1 MRKLLTVFLFLI
13 HVSFVFSQVRY
24 FDLTNVLPK
33 GYVMNGSVDYTAVLQ
48 KAIDQSGDITFPNFS
63 ILINDNGL
71 KLKSGCSYTFQ
82 ANSKLILKPSSKSG
96 YNMLDCN
103 NKENITITNAVL
115 VGDKNTHLGK
125 QGEWGFGISVRGA
138 RNIIINKAKIYD
150 CYGDG
155 IYIGRLNNKISDN
168 ITIINTLV
176 TNSRRN
182 GLSITSG
189 MNIKVYNSKFINSS
203 GKGPSSGI
211 DIEPNNA
218 QDELK
223 NIIISDVS
231 TSNNE
236 NWGLLLNLV
245 NLRKDNSINKNISIS
260 IINFS
265 DNRSKYGMSMWL
277 NRKNKYSRN
286 ISGTISLNNIS
297 LLNNTEEPI
306 KYYSTSDNAINVS
319 VNQLT
324 VDSKSYKKLQNSISS
339 YQTDQRIKFKQLK
352 TK

>member
-1 MRKLLTVFLFLI
+1 MRKLLTIFLFLI
-13 HVSFVFSQVRY
+13 NISFVVAQVKY
-24 FDLTNVLPK
+24 FDLTNALPK
-33 GYVMNGSVDYTAVLQ
+33 GYVMDASADYTAVLQ
-48 KAIDQSGDITFPNFS
+48 KAIDQSGDITFPNFP

-82 ANSKLILKPSSKSG
+82 ANSKLILKPSLKPG
-96 YNMLDCN
+96 YSMLDCN

-115 VGDKNTHLGK
+115 VGDKSTHLGK
-125 QGEWGFGISVRGA
+125 QGEWGFGISMRGA
-138 RNIIINKAKIYD
+138 RNITINKAKIYD

-168 ITIINTLV
+168 INITNTLV
-176 TNSRRN
+176 SNSRRN

-189 MNIKVYNSKFINSS
+189 TNIKIYHSKFMNSS

-211 DIEPNNA
+211 DIEPNSA
-218 QDELK
+218 QDELR

-231 TSNNE
+231 TANNE

-260 IINFS
+260 ISNFS
-265 DNRSKYGMSMWL
+265 DNRSRYGMSMWL
-277 NRKNKYSRN
+277 NRKNNYSRN
-286 ISGTISLNNIS
+286 ISGTITLDNVS

-306 KYYSTSDNAINVS
+306 KYYSTNDNAINVS
-319 VNQLT
+319 INQLT
-324 VDSKSYKKLQNSISS
+324 VDSKSYKKLQNSINS
-339 YQTDQRIKFKQLK
+339 YQSDQRIKFKQLK

>member
-1 MRKLLTVFLFLI
+1 MRKYLAIFLFLI
-13 HVSFVFSQVRY
+13 PVSLFFAQVKY
-24 FDLTNVLPK
+24 FDLTKVLPK
-33 GYVMNGSVDYTAVLQ
+33 GYVTDGSVDYTEVLQ
-48 KAIDQSGDITFPNFS
+48 KAIDQSGDITFPNFPV
-63 ILINDNGL
+63 LINDNGL
-71 KLKSGCSYTFQ
+71 KLKNGCSYTFQ
-82 ANSKLILKPSSKSG
+82 ANSKLILKPSLKSG

-125 QGEWGFGISVRGA
+125 QGEWGFGISVRGSK
-138 RNIIINKAKIYD
+138 NITINKAKIYD

-168 ITIINTLV
+168 ITITNTLV
-176 TNSRRN
+176 SNSRRN

-189 MNIKVYNSKFINSS
+189 TNIKVYHSKFMNSS

-223 NIIISDVS
+223 NITISDVS
-231 TSNNE
+231 TANNE
-236 NWGLLLNLV
+236 NWRLLLNLV
-245 NLRKDNSINKNISIS
+245 NLRKDNSINKDISIT
-260 IINFS
+260 ITNFS

-277 NRKNKYSRN
+277 NRKNNYSRN
-286 ISGTISLNNIS
+286 ISGSITLNNVS
-297 LLNNTEEPI
+297 LLNNTEEPV
-306 KYYSTSDNAINVS
+306 KYYGTNDNAINVS

-324 VDSKSYKKLQNSISS
+324 VDSKSYRKLQNTINS
-339 YQTDQRIKFKQLK
+339 YQNDQRIKFKQLK